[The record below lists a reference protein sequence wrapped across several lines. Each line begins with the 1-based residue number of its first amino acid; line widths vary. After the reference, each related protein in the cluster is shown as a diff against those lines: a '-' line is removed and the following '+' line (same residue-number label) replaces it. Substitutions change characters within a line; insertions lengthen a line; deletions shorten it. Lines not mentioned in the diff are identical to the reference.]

1 MVRSSRAAVGDSR
14 WTAANRVTQGGDPG
28 HQAASDPARPVGGVR
43 FPLIVYA
50 IEQLGNEA
58 IVICDGSA
66 GEKIRAIVQAGFAAP
81 VGARLDVTFD
91 GAAAHLFDPD
101 TGQVLAEA
109 RAL

>member
-1 MVRSSRAAVGDSR
+1 MILGIRPHLTRLSQSGTSSL
-14 WTAANRVTQGGDPG
+14 
-28 HQAASDPARPVGGVR
+28 
-43 FPLIVYA
+43 PLIVYA

-58 IVICDGSA
+58 IVICDGPA

-109 RAL
+109 QAL